1 MCDCFFL
8 GQVTIWPTLKS
19 NYKPKNVAGIS
30 ITIVDLAPV
39 IVAATT
45 VNSTHKLTYTLIYII
60 YKPSLIGIAASPGNA
75 KANP

>member
-1 MCDCFFL
+1 MCVDVCVNMCDCFFV

-45 VNSTHKLTYTLIYII
+45 VNSTHIYSYIHYI
-60 YKPSLIGIAASPGNA
+60 QVEFYRDSW
-75 KANP
+75 